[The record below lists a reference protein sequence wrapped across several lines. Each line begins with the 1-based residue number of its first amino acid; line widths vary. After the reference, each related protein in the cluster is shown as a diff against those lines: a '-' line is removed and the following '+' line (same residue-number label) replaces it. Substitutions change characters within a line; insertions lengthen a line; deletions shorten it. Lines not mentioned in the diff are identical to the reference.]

1 MIIVVMKAL
10 KVNDNHEKKEWTHH
24 VHRVYLASG
33 PRKSGYFETFF
44 SLANDTE
51 ETARRTST
59 LELPESACQ
68 IFPRFLDYICA
79 SDESTSPSTIVDSL
93 FFSAVSARE
102 SVALVF
108 LAGHF
113 RVPKLTLPLTHRLR
127 SLTNDKNVHQICR
140 EAMLYKSIGSSM
152 IASPSLLD
160 FPVICIHR
168 RWIKHYRRT
177 RRCRNP
183 FPPSRRLW
191 KCCL

>member
-1 MIIVVMKAL
+1 MFIGFTWHRDPG
-10 KVNDNHEKKEWTHH
+10 KVDISKHFFPSRTIQ
-24 VHRVYLASG
+24 
-33 PRKSGYFETFF
+33 RKLRGGI
-44 SLANDTE
+44 
-51 ETARRTST
+51 ST